1 MVKALAVGWWALAIL
16 VAGSS
21 PASACGWWG
30 DGENDDNEAIV
41 IGADGRPV
49 PEAEPD
55 NSATPVE
62 LKVPPP
68 RSGYGIVVR
77 LDGSAQ
83 PYLKIVHQRPAYSI
97 QQLHG
102 AGFWAVIDLGTGP
115 KVAALHRQETLSLG
129 MKYFNIPVDGN
140 VPDKAGVA
148 RFGEILTVSGNLP
161 ILVFSAKADL
171 LGGMWAYYRLTKGL
185 PEEAAVI
192 EGRGLGLS
200 ENGARDIKKRAG
212 R

>member
-1 MVKALAVGWWALAIL
+1 M
-16 VAGSS
+16 
-21 PASACGWWG
+21 
-30 DGENDDNEAIV
+30 DDEAIV

-49 PEAEPD
+49 SEAKPD
-55 NSATPVE
+55 NSALPVE
-62 LKVPPP
+62 SKVPPP
-68 RSGYGIVVR
+68 RSGYGMVVR
-77 LDGSAQ
+77 LDGSAL

-129 MKYFNIPVDGN
+129 MKYFNIPVDGD

-148 RFGEILTVSGNLP
+148 RFSEILTASGNLP

-185 PEEAAVI
+185 PEEAAVT

-200 ENGARDIKKRAG
+200 EDGARDLKKRVG